1 MKWLEVMAPRL
12 EWQHGLC
19 TWNQLLDAGVTR
31 DQIQS
36 AVTAHALV
44 RVQPMVYA
52 LAGAP
57 PSSKR
62 NLLAACLSSGGFA
75 SHRSAAALWGVPAP
89 GPPRPEILS
98 ASHHRPRVHNTI
110 VHRTDRLDR
119 VDRTTRDGI
128 PTTALARTVLDLGGV
143 C

>member
-12 EWQHGLC
+12 ERQHGLC
-19 TWNQLLDAGVTR
+19 TWNQMLERGVTR
-31 DQIQS
+31 NQIRS
-36 AVTAHALV
+36 AVTAHTLV

-57 PSSKR
+57 PSPR
-62 NLLAACLSSGGFA
+62 RDLMAACLSSRALA

-89 GPPRPEILS
+89 APPRPEIMTTTD
-98 ASHHRPRVHNTI
+98 HRPRLQNVI

-119 VDRTTRDGI
+119 VDRTTLHGI
-128 PTTALARTVLDLGGV
+128 PTTALARTV
-143 C
+143 